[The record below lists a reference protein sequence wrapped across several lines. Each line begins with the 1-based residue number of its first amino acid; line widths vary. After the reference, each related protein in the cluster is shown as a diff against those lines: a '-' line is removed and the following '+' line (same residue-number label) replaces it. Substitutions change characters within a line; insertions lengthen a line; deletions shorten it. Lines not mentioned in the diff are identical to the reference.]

1 MESILSMIILL
12 PLLGFVFTGLLRNK
26 LSKNILG
33 IFSSG
38 TILIAFGLAVKLFF
52 TLTGSVQKSFNH
64 TYFDWIKAGDIVIP
78 FNIQL
83 DPLSILMTLIITGIG
98 FLIHIYSIGYM
109 HEDEGFG
116 RFFAY
121 LNLFIFFMLLLV
133 LGGNLLI
140 TFIGWEGV
148 GLCSFLLIGFW
159 FKTPEYN
166 AAAAK
171 AFIMNRIGDLGLLAG
186 MFLILFHFGTLNYSE
201 LFVKIQAFQ
210 NIDILS
216 LIALFLFI
224 GAIGKSAQLPLYTWL
239 PDAMAGPTPV
249 SALIHAATMVTAGVF
264 LIARFNVLYNLT
276 PMVQHLICYVGIIT
290 SIFAGII
297 GLKQTDIKKV
307 LAYSTVSQLGLMFLA
322 IGTGAYGVAM
332 FHITTHAF
340 FKALLFLSAGAVI
353 HALADEQDMRK
364 MGGLLKILPF
374 TYIMILIGSLSLM
387 GFPFLTGFYSK
398 DVILELAYAKFDFY
412 GTFAHWLGILS
423 AFFTAFYSFRLIFLT
438 FYSQPLGFKK
448 ILEGAHDAPIVMLI
462 PLFIL
467 VIGSVF
473 IGYLF
478 KDMIIGLGTPFWGAS
493 IFYKSTNIIMID
505 AEFIPAYIK
514 MTPVIFSLIGMFLA
528 LLLYFKFSNILVFIK
543 KSNIGQQIYCFLNK
557 RWYFDL
563 VSFYFVTKPVM
574 WFGYEISFKLLDRG
588 FIEIIGPLGFVRFFS
603 KLSKFINNLNTG
615 YIYHY
620 AFFFILGL
628 VLILFVIKF
637 NLIFFVELPFKLFL
651 IFFLFIFFF
660 KYSKA

>member
-186 MFLILFHFGTLNYSE
+186 MFLILFHFGTLNYPE

-216 LIALFLFI
+216 LIAIFLFI
-224 GAIGKSAQLPLYTWL
+224 GAI
-239 PDAMAGPTPV
+239 
-249 SALIHAATMVTAGVF
+249 
-264 LIARFNVLYNLT
+264 
-276 PMVQHLICYVGIIT
+276 
-290 SIFAGII
+290 
-297 GLKQTDIKKV
+297 
-307 LAYSTVSQLGLMFLA
+307 
-322 IGTGAYGVAM
+322 
-332 FHITTHAF
+332 
-340 FKALLFLSAGAVI
+340 
-353 HALADEQDMRK
+353 
-364 MGGLLKILPF
+364 
-374 TYIMILIGSLSLM
+374 
-387 GFPFLTGFYSK
+387 
-398 DVILELAYAKFDFY
+398 
-412 GTFAHWLGILS
+412 
-423 AFFTAFYSFRLIFLT
+423 
-438 FYSQPLGFKK
+438 
-448 ILEGAHDAPIVMLI
+448 
-462 PLFIL
+462 
-467 VIGSVF
+467 
-473 IGYLF
+473 
-478 KDMIIGLGTPFWGAS
+478 
-493 IFYKSTNIIMID
+493 
-505 AEFIPAYIK
+505 
-514 MTPVIFSLIGMFLA
+514 
-528 LLLYFKFSNILVFIK
+528 
-543 KSNIGQQIYCFLNK
+543 
-557 RWYFDL
+557 
-563 VSFYFVTKPVM
+563 
-574 WFGYEISFKLLDRG
+574 
-588 FIEIIGPLGFVRFFS
+588 
-603 KLSKFINNLNTG
+603 
-615 YIYHY
+615 
-620 AFFFILGL
+620 
-628 VLILFVIKF
+628 
-637 NLIFFVELPFKLFL
+637 
-651 IFFLFIFFF
+651 
-660 KYSKA
+660 

>member
-1 MESILSMIILL
+1 MESILAFIILL
-12 PLLGFVFTGLLRNK
+12 PLFGFVVSGLFRNK
-26 LSKNILG
+26 LSKNLLG

-38 TILIAFGLAVKLFF
+38 TILVSFIMAIKLFV
-52 TLTGSVQKSFNH
+52 TLAQSEQKSFNY
-64 TYFDWIKAGDIVIP
+64 TYFDWIKAGDILIP
-78 FNIQL
+78 FNVQL
-83 DPLSILMTLIITGIG
+83 DPLSILMVLIITGIG
-98 FLIHIYSIGYM
+98 FLIHVYSIGYM

-116 RFFAY
+116 KFFAY

-159 FKTPEYN
+159 YKTTEYN

-186 MFLILFHFGTLNYSE
+186 MFLILFHFGTLSYPE

-340 FKALLFLSAGAVI
+340 FKALLFLTSGSVI
-353 HALADEQDMRK
+353 HGMHGEQNMIK
-364 MGGLLKILPF
+364 MGGLKKLMPF
-374 TYIMILIGSLSLM
+374 TFLSMLIGSLAIAGIPPFA
-387 GFPFLTGFYSK
+387 GFFSK
-398 DVILELAYAKFDFY
+398 DQ
-412 GTFAHWLGILS
+412 ILS
-423 AFFTAFYSFRLIFLT
+423 VVYAHNPVLFGLAFIASMITTFYMFRLMFLT
-438 FYSQPLGFKK
+438 FSNEFRSDEHVKSKVHESPLIMTIPLGVLA
-448 ILEGAHDAPIVMLI
+448 ILSIVGGFMGVPAILGGNNRFMHFLAPVVGEMHHEEIPHNIEMMLMGAA
-462 PLFIL
+462 
-467 VIGSVF
+467 VIGSCVF
-473 IGYLF
+473 IALAFYIYRINKLIPSDDSKSMNPVAKLVYNKFYLDEIYDFIIVKPIKTASYAFYEFVEKYVIDFAVDGVAKIANLGGVLVRTLQTGSLSAYLF
-478 KDMIIGLGTPFWGAS
+478 MMVFG
-493 IFYKSTNIIMID
+493 
-505 AEFIPAYIK
+505 
-514 MTPVIFSLIGMFLA
+514 
-528 LLLYFKFSNILVFIK
+528 ILVF
-543 KSNIGQQIYCFLNK
+543 
-557 RWYFDL
+557 L
-563 VSFYFVTKPVM
+563 V
-574 WFGYEISFKLLDRG
+574 LQ
-588 FIEIIGPLGFVRFFS
+588 GFV
-603 KLSKFINNLNTG
+603 
-615 YIYHY
+615 
-620 AFFFILGL
+620 
-628 VLILFVIKF
+628 F
-637 NLIFFVELPFKLFL
+637 N
-651 IFFLFIFFF
+651 
-660 KYSKA
+660 

>member
-340 FKALLFLSAGAVI
+340 FKALLFLTSGSVI
-353 HALADEQDMRK
+353 HGMHGEQNMIK
-364 MGGLLKILPF
+364 MGGLRKLMPI
-374 TYIMILIGSLSLM
+374 TWASMLIGSLAISGIPPFA
-387 GFPFLTGFYSK
+387 GFFSK
-398 DVILELAYAKFDFY
+398 DQILAVVYAHNPVLFALAFVASMITTFY
-412 GTFAHWLGILS
+412 M
-423 AFFTAFYSFRLIFLT
+423 FRLMFLT
-438 FYSQPLGFKK
+438 FSNAFRSDEGVKSKVHESPLIMTVPLGVLA
-448 ILEGAHDAPIVMLI
+448 ILSIIGGFMGVPAILGGNNNFMHFLAPVVGEMHHSEIPHNIEMMLMGIAVLGACFFIGLSFYIYRINKLI
-462 PLFIL
+462 PSDDTKSMNPIAKLVYNKFYLDEIYNVIIIKPIKTASYVFYEFIEKYVIDFAVNGVAKIVNLSGVMIRILQSGSLSAYLFIM
-467 VIGSVF
+467 VF
-473 IGYLF
+473 G
-478 KDMIIGLGTPFWGAS
+478 
-493 IFYKSTNIIMID
+493 
-505 AEFIPAYIK
+505 
-514 MTPVIFSLIGMFLA
+514 
-528 LLLYFKFSNILVFIK
+528 ILVF
-543 KSNIGQQIYCFLNK
+543 
-557 RWYFDL
+557 L
-563 VSFYFVTKPVM
+563 V
-574 WFGYEISFKLLDRG
+574 LQ
-588 FIEIIGPLGFVRFFS
+588 GFV
-603 KLSKFINNLNTG
+603 
-615 YIYHY
+615 
-620 AFFFILGL
+620 
-628 VLILFVIKF
+628 F
-637 NLIFFVELPFKLFL
+637 N
-651 IFFLFIFFF
+651 
-660 KYSKA
+660 